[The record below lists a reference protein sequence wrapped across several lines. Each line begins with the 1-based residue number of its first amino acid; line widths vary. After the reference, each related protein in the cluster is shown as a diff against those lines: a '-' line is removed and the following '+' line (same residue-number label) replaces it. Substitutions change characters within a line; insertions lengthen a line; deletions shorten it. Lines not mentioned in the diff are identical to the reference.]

1 MWKRKEPGSIRPSER
16 VRPPHT
22 PSTPAEEDV
31 ERLGTMIERLAVQLE
46 RANFAEY
53 VQLTQR
59 PWRIVW
65 LNFVGG
71 MARGLGVAV
80 GFTLIT
86 AALVYLLQQMTVLP
100 YIGDFIADIV
110 RIVNSH
116 LETPTLP

>member
-1 MWKRKEPGSIRPSER
+1 MWKSKQPGSIRPSEQ
-16 VRPPHT
+16 VT
-22 PSTPAEEDV
+22 PERAPNTPAEEDID
-31 ERLGTMIERLAVQLE
+31 RLGAMIERLAVQLE

-53 VQLTQR
+53 VQLMQK
-59 PWRIVW
+59 PKRILW
-65 LNFVGG
+65 LNFLGG

-110 RIVNSH
+110 RIVKTH

>member
-1 MWKRKEPGSIRPSER
+1 MWIRKQPGSIRPSEQVTP
-16 VRPPHT
+16 VRT
-22 PSTPAEEDV
+22 PTTPAEEDID
-31 ERLGTMIERLAVQLE
+31 RLGAMIERLAVQLE

-53 VQLTQR
+53 VQLMQR
-59 PWRIVW
+59 PRRILW
-65 LNFVGG
+65 LNFLGG
-71 MARGLGVAV
+71 MARGLGVAI